1 MKLSSRSEYGMR
13 ALAVLARHFGETPL
27 SIRTIASAEGISE
40 QFLEQI
46 FVDLRRAGLVESV
59 RGARGGFRLSRKPG
73 EISVGDAYR
82 ALEGPIAP
90 TDCLSDDPETC
101 CTRTDHCAARTV
113 WQRLRDSMA
122 ETLDGM
128 TLADLAA
135 SARGEE
141 VGEDVETAKEE

>member
-1 MKLSSRSEYGMR
+1 MRLSSRSEYGMR
-13 ALAVLARHFGETPL
+13 ALAVLARRHGEAPL

-46 FVDLRRAGLVESV
+46 FVDLRRAGLIESV
-59 RGARGGFRLSRKPG
+59 RGARGGFRLARRPV

-82 ALEGPIAP
+82 ALEGPIGP
-90 TDCLSDDPETC
+90 TDCLSDDPESC

-128 TLADLAA
+128 TLADLA
-135 SARGEE
+135 SSSPE
-141 VGEDVETAKEE
+141 ETAEPARE